1 VNSNAADAIRVL
13 TERGATL
20 ATAES
25 LTGGLVCAQLTAVP
39 GASAVVLGG
48 VVGYATDAKARLAGV
63 ADAVLAEHGPVAAE
77 TAVAMAAGIRAR
89 LRADFALATTGV
101 AGPTDQ
107 DGHSPG
113 TVHVA
118 LVGPGEVLVRSFTG
132 DERLRGDRAAV
143 REQTARVA
151 LDMLLSHDHGR

>member
-1 VNSNAADAIRVL
+1 MWALGLRGDEGQQP
-13 TERGATL
+13 ERGR
-20 ATAES
+20 
-25 LTGGLVCAQLTAVP
+25 GLEVAVD
-39 GASAVVLGG
+39 GRSVLGD
-48 VVGYATDAKARLAGV
+48 VRPVASDLEDATDGR
-63 ADAVLAEHGPVAAE
+63 
-77 TAVAMAAGIRAR
+77 AAGIRAR